1 VLVKAWLQG
10 HQFDLEDL
18 AELLAEG
25 DVRVVHDD
33 AEDAYYL
40 TSPEIDNPPEAGRFD
55 KPAER
60 LIVRI
65 NGLGRAKS
73 ADFRPVKLSGKYTD
87 SNGNAHLF
95 VSPAPAELRIRGSAA
110 GFVLGPHGQP
120 TPNPPSPW
128 PDRFALAGTNSDV
141 GEVLD
146 IMGQTEPLGWVEL
159 YKVHEIIRDAI
170 KPNKIY
176 KLKWVTKSDDRAFTG
191 SADRPDVSGREARHA
206 RMPGLPP
213 RRTMSIAEGRSFISN
228 LVTKWLDWLSDI

>member
-1 VLVKAWLQG
+1 MTNKAWLEG

-18 AELLAEG
+18 AEQLAAG
-25 DVRVVHDD
+25 DVRVVRD
-33 AEDAYYL
+33 ETENAYYL
-40 TSPEIDNPPEAGRFD
+40 TSPEIDNPPEAGQFD
-55 KPAER
+55 KPAKS

-120 TPNPPSPW
+120 EPDPPSPW
-128 PDRFALAGTNSDV
+128 PARFALAGTNSDV
-141 GEVLD
+141 AEALEF
-146 IMGQTEPLGWVEL
+146 MGATEPLGWVDL
-159 YKVHEIIRDAI
+159 RKVYEIINDSIPR
-170 KPNKIY
+170 KIY
-176 KLKWVTKSDDRAFTG
+176 KMGWTTRARLSAFTG

-206 RMPGLPP
+206 RLPGLPP
-213 RRTMSIAEGRSFISN
+213 RHTMTLAEGRSYVSD
-228 LVTKWLDWLSDI
+228 LVTKWLAWLAGN

>member
-40 TSPEIDNPPEAGRFD
+40 TSPEIDNPTDGTTFYDVAQ
-55 KPAER
+55 R
-60 LIVRI
+60 LLPRI
-65 NGLGRAKS
+65 NGIGRVNK
-73 ADFRPVKLSGKYTD
+73 ADFRPVQLTGRYGTPTGQHIVAAALS
-87 SNGNAHLF
+87 S
-95 VSPAPAELRIRGSAA
+95 ELRLRAHAVG
-110 GFVLGPHGQP
+110 VVTGPHGQP

-170 KPNKIY
+170 KLNKIY